1 MKYRFIYV
9 DIENNDL
16 QEKNYEF
23 NTLKEAKDHAVN
35 LLGTDCS
42 DTDHIEI
49 TAEDGSV
56 IREKVFY

>member
-9 DIENNDL
+9 DVEDNDL

-23 NTLKEAKDHAVN
+23 DSLEEAKDHALN
-35 LLGTDCS
+35 LLGVDCS
-42 DTDHIEI
+42 GAHHIEI
-49 TAEDGSV
+49 TSEDGRV